1 MEKLICKQ
9 CRKEIKENKEGD
21 LKYCQ
26 GHNLL
31 TRRLYITKETDDYGK
46 KL

>member
-1 MEKLICKQ
+1 MLKLICKK
-9 CRKEIKENKEGD
+9 CRKEIKENTDGD

-31 TRRLYITKETDDYGK
+31 TGRLYITKGTDDYGR